1 MAILLPNSRNR
12 LLNRLAELCGR
23 GKTIYFDCNYRS
35 DLWHSLEES
44 QDIYNRIFPLAHT
57 VLLNVEEGVTLL
69 GRHISADLHTIL
81 GSYGVHESVI
91 RDGGNPCS
99 ISCDGQVEAVSA
111 LPLAQV
117 VDTAAAGDSFSAAYI
132 MARRL
137 GKTAH
142 QAVHLAHQMAA
153 YVISHKGAV
162 APRQLMPFSGETLA
176 KSRMNSEISDE

>member
-1 MAILLPNSRNR
+1 M
-12 LLNRLAELCGR
+12 
-23 GKTIYFDCNYRS
+23 
-35 DLWHSLEES
+35 
-44 QDIYNRIFPLAHT
+44 
-57 VLLNVEEGVTLL
+57 
-69 GRHISADLHTIL
+69 
-81 GSYGVHESVI
+81 I

-117 VDTAAAGDSFSAAYI
+117 VDTTAAGDSFSAAYI